1 MKKFLMMLIAV
12 FTMSLAAN
20 ATDYT
25 GSVSNVQMGSTNP
38 TVTQT
43 ITFSVEDSQLTGNFS
58 IDAMFPPHDI
68 DLTAPIN
75 GTYFEAIGTATVFG
89 FVQEFTGQITLTQ
102 LDATPLEFT
111 FNGATEGGTQV
122 AFTFKGTAE

>member
-20 ATDYT
+20 ATVYT
-25 GSVSNVQMGSTNP
+25 GSVSNVQMGSKTP
-38 TVTQT
+38 TVNQT
-43 ITFSVEDSQLTGNFS
+43 ITFCVENSELTGNFS

-68 DLTAPIN
+68 DLSAPIN
-75 GTYFEAIGTATVFG
+75 GTYFEATGTATVFG
-89 FVQEFTGQITLTQ
+89 VVQEFTGHITLTQ
-102 LDATPLEFT
+102 LDATLLEFT
-111 FNGATEGGTQV
+111 FNGETEGGKPV